1 MKNAKTIQLDTPE
14 NLKDA
19 QAKVNYLGRLK
30 EIAFTCEN
38 ADEMK
43 AKVTAEYPDYSGMN
57 YLDMT
62 VNFFFPAK

>member
-1 MKNAKTIQLDTPE
+1 MIDTDPRH
-14 NLKDA
+14 KDVA
-19 QAKVNYLGRLK
+19 RVK
-30 EIAFTCEN
+30 EISFTCEN

-43 AKVTAEYPDYSGMN
+43 AKVTAEYPDYNGLN